1 MDWSLIISIA
11 ALCFSAITYVVHD
24 RRIKKQEGLINAYQL
39 EKIDAEKIEQKK
51 AFVKANLIKG
61 HKGNKIIKI
70 FNSGKSAARN
80 IRFEI
85 LSEDQNFWF
94 LNQDIFP
101 FELLNPQ
108 ESTELII
115 STSIGSPDKVKIQFI
130 WEDDSSLS
138 NKYEQVLTM

>member
-1 MDWSLIISIA
+1 MDWSLIISIG
-11 ALCFSAITYVVHD
+11 ALCFSTVTYVVHD

-39 EKIDAEKIEQKK
+39 EKIDAEKIEQKR
-51 AFVKANLIKG
+51 AFIKANLIKG
-61 HKGNKIIKI
+61 NKGNRSIKV

-85 LSEDQNFWF
+85 LSEDQNFGF

-108 ESTELII
+108 ESTEL
-115 STSIGSPDKVKIQFI
+115 TMFVFVGSPDKIKIQFI
-130 WEDDSSLS
+130 WEDDSNML
-138 NKYEQVLTM
+138 NKYEQVLTL

>member
-1 MDWSLIISIA
+1 M
-11 ALCFSAITYVVHD
+11 
-24 RRIKKQEGLINAYQL
+24 
-39 EKIDAEKIEQKK
+39 
-51 AFVKANLIKG
+51 IKG
-61 HKGNKIIKI
+61 DKGNRIIKI

-85 LSEDQNFWF
+85 LSKDQNFWF

-108 ESTELII
+108 ESTELIM

-138 NKYEQVLTM
+138 NKYEQVLTL